1 MIQFFKGAAENY
13 NAESHAEGIFFTTDT
28 KEIKVNSES
37 FGKNADQ
44 SKTTADI
51 VVAGGPL
58 ADDITNDWP
67 TEWMKDGNKV
77 IPSGTSVQDILQG
90 LFLKTVNGTVEWG
103 SKSWSPSLGKPT
115 VELSSNGPAEIGSTV
130 TCKVVANSNVSSN
143 TRSCTCTASQGHF
156 TSLDGSWVSGNKTVS
171 KTGTTSGSVSLSYT
185 WNGDAVSN
193 FTSESTTL
201 KIKSGENKFVANQSG
216 ITASVEALPTTTV
229 YASTNTKSILT
240 DTTASKKQV
249 ATMNDTKP
257 NDKDLTSTQ
266 NDTIVGSYRYFIGQV
281 SGTGLTYNS
290 DLVRGLST
298 KGFVSQLTTADV
310 MANVTVSAGGNTFV
324 IAVPE
329 EYTIINL
336 LALGD
341 DAKGAFMIDGAE
353 KTTVDVVLP
362 DNSTKKYNV
371 FYCENVGGA
380 DAKFTNLKIGVKS

>member
-1 MIQFFKGAAENY
+1 MIRFFKGAAEKY
-13 NAESHAEGIFFTTDT
+13 NAENHAEGIYFTTDT

-37 FGKNADQ
+37 FGKNADE

-67 TEWMKDGNKV
+67 SEWMKDGNKV

-90 LFLKTVNGTVEWG
+90 LFLKTVLGTVEWG
-103 SKSWSPSLGKPT
+103 SKSWSPSLSKPT

-130 TCKVVANSNVSSN
+130 TCKVVSNSNVTGN

-156 TSLDGSWVSGNKTVS
+156 TSLTGSWVSGNKTV
-171 KTGTTSGSVSLSYT
+171 TQDGTTSGTVSLSYT
-185 WNGDAVSN
+185 WNDVAVSN

-201 KIKSGENKFVANQSG
+201 KIKAGTNKFVANQSG
-216 ITASVEALPTTTV
+216 ITASVGALPTTTV

-240 DTTASKKQV
+240 DTTANKKQV
-249 ATMNDTKP
+249 ATMSDTAPDAKA
-257 NDKDLTSTQ
+257 LTSTQ
-266 NDTIVGSYRYFIGQV
+266 NDTITGSYRYFIGQV
-281 SGTGLTYNS
+281 SGTGLTFTS

-298 KGFVSQLTTADV
+298 KGFMSQVTTADV
-310 MANVTVSAGGNTFV
+310 MTNVTVSAGGNTFIV
-324 IAVPE
+324 AVPE
-329 EYTIINL
+329 EYTITNL

-341 DAKGAFMIDGAE
+341 DAKGAFMTDGKE
-353 KTTVDVVLP
+353 KTTVDVKLP
-362 DNSTKKYNV
+362 DNTTKKYNI

-380 DAKFTNLKIGVKS
+380 DAKFTNLKIGTK

>member
-1 MIQFFKGAAENY
+1 MIQFFKGTAEKY
-13 NAESHAEGIFFTTDT
+13 NTENHGEGIYFTTDT

-67 TEWMKDGNKV
+67 TEWVKDGNKV

-90 LFLKTVNGTVEWG
+90 LFLKTINGTVSWG
-103 SKSWSPSLGKPT
+103 NKSWSPSLGNPT
-115 VELSSNGPAEIGSTV
+115 VTLSSNGPAEIGSTV
-130 TCKVVANSNVSSN
+130 TCKVVSNSTVSSN
-143 TRSCTCTASQGHF
+143 KRSATCTASQGHF
-156 TSLDGSWVSGNKTVS
+156 TSLDGDWVSGNKTVS
-171 KTGTTSGSVSLSYT
+171 VDGSTSGSVSLKHY
-185 WNGDAVSN
+185 WNNAEVAS
-193 FTSESTTL
+193 FVSESTTL
-201 KIKSGENKFVANQSG
+201 KIVAGTNTFKVDQSG
-216 ITASVEALPTTTV
+216 ITASVNALPETTV
-229 YASTNTKSILT
+229 YASTNTKSILSNVSAKLT
-240 DTTASKKQV
+240 
-249 ATMNDTKP
+249 DTKP
-257 NDKDLTSTQ
+257 ADKDLTSTN
-266 NDTIVGSYRYFIGQV
+266 NDTITGSYMYFIGQV
-281 SGTGLTYNS
+281 SGTGLTYDS
-290 DLVRGLST
+290 ALVRGLST

-329 EYTIINL
+329 EYTITNL

-341 DAKGAFMIDGAE
+341 DAKGAFMTDGAE